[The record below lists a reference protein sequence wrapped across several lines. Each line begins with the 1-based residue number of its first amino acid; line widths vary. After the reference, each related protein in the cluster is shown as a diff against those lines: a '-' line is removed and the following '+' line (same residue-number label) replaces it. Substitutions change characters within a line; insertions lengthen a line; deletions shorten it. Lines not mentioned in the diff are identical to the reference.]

1 MLIVCYKL
9 LSMLF
14 GVVIIKGFFRVL
26 LVKGFFLLNVFCDV
40 NLYNMYVLE
49 LNYKNKCKI
58 VFIKFEFCILIN

>member
-40 NLYNMYVLE
+40 NL
-49 LNYKNKCKI
+49 
-58 VFIKFEFCILIN
+58 